1 MGESLRIEIPD
12 DDQCPVSNFIVRTK
26 KIGEVFEYSKKLSEL
41 NVDPRYQ
48 DRIQL
53 KNDANGRAVVI
64 WNVSKEDEN
73 PRYYEYCGLPTILKT
88 FKITRSTESS
98 ITTAA
103 PEPSTTTP
111 GGSTETSTITAA
123 PQPSSTKP
131 GLSVEH
137 LAWLVPVC
145 LGVVAVVVVVVA
157 VVWVRNRKSK
167 KLNEEPPSAELQV
180 LNQNASMDKAKQ
192 QNDENDVFVTEAG

>member
-1 MGESLRIEIPD
+1 MHFCSWRSVVAVIWFLPSSQSKSVPHQDLLLRMGESLHIEIPD
-12 DDQCPVSNFIVRTK
+12 DDQCLVSNFIVRTK

-41 NVDPRYQ
+41 NVDPHYKN
-48 DRIQL
+48 RIQL
-53 KNDANGRAVVI
+53 KNDTNGRAVVI
-64 WNVSKEDEN
+64 WNVSKEDEK
-73 PRYYEYCGLPTILKT
+73 PDYYEYCALPTILKT

-137 LAWLVPVC
+137 LAWLVPAC
-145 LGVVAVVVVVVA
+145 
-157 VVWVRNRKSK
+157 
-167 KLNEEPPSAELQV
+167 
-180 LNQNASMDKAKQ
+180 
-192 QNDENDVFVTEAG
+192 DEYF